1 MSMTISTILSALLGL
16 LAGAALGVLFFRS
29 LAVTVDRCL
38 DGGIRRVLP
47 LYALRVAGAV
57 AAFTL
62 AALAGA
68 AALLGMLAGFHAARV
83 VIVRR
88 EKARN
93 PTQEAQS

>member
-1 MSMTISTILSALLGL
+1 MTIPTILSALLGL

-29 LAVTVDRCL
+29 LAVTVNRCL
-38 DGGIRRVLP
+38 DGGARQVLP
-47 LYALRVAGAV
+47 LYALRLVGAV

-93 PTQEAQS
+93 PSREARS

>member
-1 MSMTISTILSALLGL
+1 MTISTILSALLGL
-16 LAGAALGVLFFRS
+16 LAGAALGALFFRS

-38 DGGIRRVLP
+38 DGGVRRVLP

-88 EKARN
+88 EKAKN
-93 PTQEAQS
+93 PSQEARS